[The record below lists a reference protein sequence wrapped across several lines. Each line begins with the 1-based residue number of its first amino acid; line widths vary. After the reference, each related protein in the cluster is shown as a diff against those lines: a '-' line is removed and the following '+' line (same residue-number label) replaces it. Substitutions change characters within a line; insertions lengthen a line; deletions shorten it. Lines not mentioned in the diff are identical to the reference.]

1 MSPSSKNPSSWSAP
15 CEERPVRRLGPER
28 RAGRAACSSTRPAVT
43 AARVAME
50 PDGGGFW
57 RPVGGLAEPPAD
69 RPLDY
74 GYLIDGGDV
83 VLPDPRARRA
93 PHGVHGLSR
102 TFDPD
107 AHRWSDQ
114 LWTGR
119 QLPGGIVY
127 ELHVGTFTPEGT
139 LLSAID
145 RLDHLVELGVTLV
158 ELMPVNAFNGSH
170 GWGYDGVLWCAVQEE
185 YGGPAA
191 YQAFVDACHQRGL
204 GVIQDVVY
212 NHLGPERQLPAGV
225 RSLHRRRAVE
235 HLGRDPQPGRGELRR
250 GPPLHHRQRADVAAG
265 VPRGRSAAGRRAR
278 PRPTPGRPTCWRS

>member
-1 MSPSSKNPSSWSAP
+1 MATWCCPIRGPGGLHTGCTGCRAP
-15 CEERPVRRLGPER
+15 
-28 RAGRAACSSTRPAVT
+28 STRHA
-43 AARVAME
+43 
-50 PDGGGFW
+50 
-57 RPVGGLAEPPAD
+57 
-69 RPLDY
+69 Y
-74 GYLIDGGDV
+74 
-83 VLPDPRARRA
+83 
-93 PHGVHGLSR
+93 S
-102 TFDPD
+102 
-107 AHRWSDQ
+107 WSDQ

-127 ELHVGTFTPEGT
+127 ELHVGTFTAEGT

-212 NHLGPERQLPAGV
+212 NHLGPSGNYLPEFGPYIADGPSNTWGETSTWTV
-225 RSLHRRRAVE
+225 RTPTRS
-235 HLGRDPQPGRGELRR
+235 
-250 GPPLHHRQRADVAAG
+250 VATSSTT
-265 VPRGRSAAGRRAR
+265 R
-278 PRPTPGRPTCWRS
+278 